1 MAEGQQTDVLVI
13 GGGIAGLMAAD
24 ALRGRGLRVTLAD
37 KGVRVGGRLATRRI
51 GPGRGDH
58 GAQFFTAR
66 SAEFQTLVA
75 GWLAEGIIMP
85 WANGFGDGSGDAMP
99 TNGHP
104 RYVVRGGMNDLA
116 QHLAQQLMPE
126 VTVETSLRLAALS
139 PEGAGWRARA
149 DSGRLFEC
157 RAVVL
162 TPPVPRALDLLD
174 LNIFTEAD
182 RAALRRIEY
191 APCLAG
197 LFWVDGEVDLPE
209 PGAIQRPGEWI
220 SWVADNRRKGI
231 SPEATVITV
240 HTGPQSS
247 RDLWETTERDALAAL
262 RAAVEP
268 FLAPGAVIRESQ
280 LKAWR
285 YALPTVLHP
294 ERYLPAAGLPPLVF
308 AGDAFGGPRVEGAAL
323 SGLEAGRALAALLE
337 TI

>member
-1 MAEGQQTDVLVI
+1 MAVEQTDVLVI
-13 GGGIAGLMAAD
+13 GGGMAGLMAAGT
-24 ALRGRGLRVTLAD
+24 LRGRGLRITLVE

-75 GWLAEGIIMP
+75 GWLAEGIALP
-85 WANGFGDGSGDAMP
+85 WANGFGDGSSDPIPA
-99 TNGHP
+99 NGHP
-104 RYVVRGGMNDLA
+104 RYIIQGGMNALA
-116 QHLAQQLMPE
+116 QHLARRLLPE
-126 VTVETSLRLAALS
+126 VTIETSLHLAALT
-139 PEGAGWRARA
+139 PAGDGWQARA
-149 DSGRLFEC
+149 DDGRLYAC
-157 RAVVL
+157 RTVVL
-162 TPPVPRALDLLD
+162 TAPVPRSLELLD
-174 LNIFTEAD
+174 LDIFTESD
-182 RAALRRIEY
+182 RAALQRIEY

-197 LFWVDGEVDLPE
+197 LFWVDGDVNLPE
-209 PGAIQRPGEWI
+209 PGAVQRPNEWI
-220 SWVADNRRKGI
+220 SWIADNRRKGI

-247 RDLWETTERDALAAL
+247 RELWETTERDALATLQAAL
-262 RAAVEP
+262 EP
-268 FLAPGAVIRESQ
+268 FLAPGAGVREAQ

-294 ERYLPAAGLPPLVF
+294 ERYLRAAGLPPLVF